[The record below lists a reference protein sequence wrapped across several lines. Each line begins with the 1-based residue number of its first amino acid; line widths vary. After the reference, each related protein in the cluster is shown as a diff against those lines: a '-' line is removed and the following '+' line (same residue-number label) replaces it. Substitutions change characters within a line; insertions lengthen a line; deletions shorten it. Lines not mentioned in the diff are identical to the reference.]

1 MALKQN
7 IIYVYF
13 KGKHLTTS
21 KSQYQYNH
29 GQFLYF
35 ADLDLPQAFEVHFS
49 NEDKGYSKPKVG
61 SNKLVEIPDEYFWS
75 GASQIYAWV
84 YLHSDTDDGETI
96 YEVKIPLT
104 KRAKPTD
111 EEPLPQQESAMERAI
126 AELNNAVEITTEN
139 ANKTEEDKT
148 QVGNIRDEV
157 VDLKE
162 NIDAT
167 AETVAQKS
175 QEAIDASRR
184 SEASAQNAAEF
195 EDGARRYSEDASQ
208 SAQEALESKNTAK
221 QKAQVAN
228 DASAEAKDFRDEA
241 ETFKNEAEQAKQNI
255 VDYRD
260 ETKGYRDE
268 ALTAKDDAQTI
279 KGDVQSLKTQ
289 IDKTATEVETNASDA
304 KSSADLSYR
313 GAISADKASLSA
325 SQFADEA
332 SDFADSAG
340 QSANQAEEFK
350 NQSATNVTHY
360 PKVVNGYWYVWDA
373 NKNEYVNTN
382 VDARGVKG
390 DKGDIGKTGN
400 GIENTVLNSDYTLT
414 ITFTDGTSYTTPSI
428 RGEKGLKGDV
438 GNGIASTVLNNDY
451 TLTINFTDGTQY
463 TTPPIRG
470 RQGEKGDQ
478 GEVGESGVYI
488 GTDEPTDEDIKV
500 WIDTDEEGFDVYES
514 INKLNND
521 VEDLNEK
528 ISILANRGNS
538 WKEIRQN
545 VKMGYGE
552 TLYPVGT
559 DFEVECTEN
568 SPYQSIVFTVV
579 DHSVIDDEPCMTLL
593 MKNCINGLQL
603 EHEQALIVPTETL
616 VAGTYHFNFP
626 NNYDASH
633 DGTKTVQFTLV
644 NDVQANDQI
653 MIQYPNNQSWIGKN
667 LTVYSNFTNT
677 VLETCVMSE
686 GEDGI
691 DLGIADGSGIINH
704 ITRARYG
711 ANNWKESA
719 MRQWLNTDV
728 LVNEW
733 QTQQNRYQ
741 RPCTYLTKQ
750 NGFMS
755 WFNSDFIGVIKETN
769 HLNRTNRV
777 YDSLGV
783 KTPYSTDDKFFL
795 LSQEEVGFNSEDN
808 IICGTCFDYYIG
820 AENID
825 RIKYDINNGT
835 TARWW
840 WLRTPTPSYAHYE
853 RHVYDNGSLVISYG
867 YSGNAVASACTI

>member
-175 QEAIDASRR
+175 QEVIDASRR

-195 EDGARRYSEDASQ
+195 EEGARRYSEDASQ
-208 SAQEALESKNTAK
+208 SAQEALESKNIAK

-241 ETFKNEAEQAKQNI
+241 ETFKNEAEQAKQSI

-268 ALTAKDDAQTI
+268 ALTAKDDTQTI
-279 KGDVQSLKTQ
+279 KSDVQSLKTQ
-289 IDKTATEVETNASDA
+289 IDDTADNIFENAREAYQSM
-304 KSSADLSYR
+304 
-313 GAISADKASLSA
+313 ISADNASLSA
-325 SQFADEA
+325 SESAENAGRSANEA
-332 SDFADSAG
+332 N
-340 QSANQAEEFK
+340 QSATNAFESASQAEEFK

-360 PKVVNGYWYVWDA
+360 PKVVDGYWYVWDA
-373 NKNEYVNTN
+373 SKNEYVNTN

-390 DKGDIGKTGN
+390 DKGDVGN

-428 RGEKGLKGDV
+428 RGEKGIKGDV
-438 GNGIASTVLNNDY
+438 GNGIASTVLNDDY
-451 TLTINFTDGTQY
+451 TLTITFTDGTTY
-463 TTPPIRG
+463 KTPSIR
-470 RQGEKGDQ
+470 GEKGER
-478 GEVGESGVYI
+478 GEPA
-488 GTDEPTDEDIKV
+488 TDMDIH
-500 WIDTDEEGFDVYES
+500 ICSASEYDAETG
-514 INKLNND
+514 IPIIANPND
-521 VEDLNEK
+521 KTFYL
-528 ISILANRGNS
+528 
-538 WKEIRQN
+538 
-545 VKMGYGE
+545 
-552 TLYPVGT
+552 
-559 DFEVECTEN
+559 
-568 SPYQSIVFTVV
+568 
-579 DHSVIDDEPCMTLL
+579 
-593 MKNCINGLQL
+593 
-603 EHEQALIVPTETL
+603 VPTEDGTSPDL
-616 VAGTYHFNFP
+616 FTEWVYVNNAWEMFGSAKIDLSGYLTDVQINGTSIVSDGVANVPVAGTNSLGVVQTHPDYGI
-626 NNYDASH
+626 S
-633 DGTKTVQFTLV
+633 TVLNTLII
-644 NDVQANDQI
+644 NTANDTRI
-653 MIQYPNNQSWIGKN
+653 KAGASANTPITPYNQHKSVFYGLAKAAGD
-667 LTVYSNFTNT
+667 TTQSQSSNAVGNYT
-677 VLETCVMSE
+677 EDAKSAISE
-686 GEDGI
+686 MLNGSVAVSGSTPTITAKSGIRYVCGEVSTLDI
-691 DLGIADGSGIINH
+691 TTPSSGIIDV
-704 ITRARYG
+704 IFTSG
-711 ANNWKESA
+711 ATA
-719 MRQWLNTDV
+719 TVLTVTPPTGMTMRWA
-728 LVNEW
+728 
-733 QTQQNRYQ
+733 
-741 RPCTYLTKQ
+741 
-750 NGFMS
+750 NGFDPTALEA
-755 WFNSDFIGVIKETN
+755 NTTYE
-769 HLNRTNRV
+769 LNIM
-777 YDSLGV
+777 DGLGV
-783 KTPYSTDDKFFL
+783 A
-795 LSQEEVGFNSEDN
+795 VGW
-808 IICGTCFDYYIG
+808 T
-820 AENID
+820 
-825 RIKYDINNGT
+825 
-835 TARWW
+835 
-840 WLRTPTPSYAHYE
+840 
-853 RHVYDNGSLVISYG
+853 
-867 YSGNAVASACTI
+867 